1 MRNAEIAAALSE
13 LATLYELD
21 GANRYRVLAY
31 KEAARVIRDCPHSVA
46 ELAREGRATE
56 LQGVG
61 ETLQTKIV
69 FLLDEGEIPS
79 AVKLK
84 KKFPATL
91 VEITRL
97 PGIGAKTVRKMYDEL
112 GVATLDDL
120 RAAAAEH
127 RLRGV
132 KGLGEKLEENVLDAL
147 ERAEAGDPGERRLLS
162 EVLEVGEQ
170 LIAALLADPASD
182 EVTLAGSARRWA
194 ETCKDIDI
202 VASATDPEALAEALA
217 AHELAGERLSGGGG
231 GASIRTHNGLAV
243 DLRIVPGE
251 EFGNLLQHFTG
262 SKEHNVKLRERALG
276 MGLSVSEHGVTD
288 TETGEVHTCATE
300 AEVYERLGLRYIE
313 PELRQGRN
321 EIELAEAGELPEL
334 VNLDQIRGDLHCHT
348 TLSDG
353 KNTLEEMVEA
363 GRRRGYSYL
372 AITDHSASHGFG
384 DDVQADALLERAAE
398 IRELDRA
405 TKRIK
410 LLAGSEV
417 NVDAGRIARLRR
429 RGAGRARLGDRQC
442 PHLVPDERRADD
454 EADHRSDRASARRL
468 HRPPHRPAACSGATP
483 TSSTVEPI
491 FEAAAANGTMIE
503 INANPRPPRP
513 ERGPCPARRRR
524 GRPDHDQ
531 HRRPPDRDARQH
543 ALRGGHGAPRRPP
556 ARPDRQHPHLALIRS
571 AAQANQSLS
580 EAGRRSDS
588 LPTAAAGARSG
599 RHRASGPGCE
609 SA

>member
-1 MRNAEIAAALSE
+1 MRNAEIAAAFSE

-69 FLLDEGEIPS
+69 SLLDDGEIPS

-84 KKFPATL
+84 KKLPATL

-132 KGLGEKLEENVLDAL
+132 KGLGAKLEENVLDEL
-147 ERAEAGDPGERRLLS
+147 ERAEEGDPGERRLLS

-170 LIAALLADPASD
+170 LTAALRADPASD

-202 VASATDPEALAEALA
+202 VASATDPGALAEALLE
-217 AHELAGERLSGGGG
+217 HELADERLSSDSG
-231 GASIRTHNGLAV
+231 GASMRTHNGLSV
-243 DLRIVPGE
+243 DLRIVPRE
-251 EFGNLLQHFTG
+251 EYGNLLQHFTG

-288 TETGEVHTCATE
+288 AETGEVHTCATE

-334 VNLDQIRGDLHCHT
+334 VSLDQIRGDLHCHT

-353 KNTLEEMVEA
+353 KDTLEEMVEA
-363 GRRRGYSYL
+363 ARRRGYSYL
-372 AITDHSASHGFG
+372 AITDHSATHGFG
-384 DDVQADALLERAAE
+384 DDVQADALLERVAA
-398 IRELDRA
+398 IRELDET
-405 TKRIK
+405 TKRTK

-417 NVDAGRIARLRR
+417 NVMPDGSLDYADEVLAELDWVIASVHTSFRMSGERMTRRIIEAIEHPLIDCIGHLTGRLLLRR
-429 RGAGRARLGDRQC
+429 DPYELAVG
-442 PHLVPDERRADD
+442 
-454 EADHRSDRASARRL
+454 
-468 HRPPHRPAACSGATP
+468 
-483 TSSTVEPI
+483 PI
-491 FEAAAANGTMIE
+491 FEAAADNGTMIE
-503 INANPRPPRP
+503 INANPRRRDLN
-513 ERGPCPARRRR
+513 EGHARLAADAGVWIAINTDAHQTATLDNMRYGVATARRA
-524 GRPDHDQ
+524 GLGPDQ
-531 HRRPPDRDARQH
+531 IANTRTWRSFAP
-543 ALRGGHGAPRRPP
+543 LRKRTKA
-556 ARPDRQHPHLALIRS
+556 
-571 AAQANQSLS
+571 
-580 EAGRRSDS
+580 
-588 LPTAAAGARSG
+588 
-599 RHRASGPGCE
+599 
-609 SA
+609 